1 LGLTR
6 QRLAGSARG
15 PGSSTDAEEVEGWR
29 YYLARY
35 ALGPYSAGM
44 LNPLPIHFPYEAKS
58 RRLRKSSYRG
68 QGRRGEVSM
77 SAWIGLAVASLALL
91 LSTPGWSADL
101 RVMSGGAPQ
110 EVLAALT
117 PEFENRT
124 GHRVTFSFA
133 VITTLEQRL
142 ASGER
147 TDVVLMPVP
156 VIDKLVHAGSLRA
169 ENRATLGVLGISV
182 IVRQGAA
189 KPDISTPDRLRQ
201 ALLKARSVV
210 HATPTAT
217 PSGAHM
223 ARVLEQLGI
232 AEQMQSK
239 VIHRPALAGGADLV
253 ARGEAELGLYPTSEV
268 VHVPGVAIVGPLPPA
283 LQLKIVYGAAIAR
296 DSAAPE
302 AAAAFIGL
310 LSAPDKRQVWLQA
323 GFEPPGS

>member
-1 LGLTR
+1 MW
-6 QRLAGSARG
+6 
-15 PGSSTDAEEVEGWR
+15 EVAMR
-29 YYLARY
+29 
-35 ALGPYSAGM
+35 
-44 LNPLPIHFPYEAKS
+44 
-58 RRLRKSSYRG
+58 
-68 QGRRGEVSM
+68 
-77 SAWIGLAVASLALL
+77 AWIGLAVISLSPLW
-91 LSTPGWSADL
+91 STRGWSADL

-110 EVLAALT
+110 ELLAALK

-124 GHRVTFSFA
+124 GHKAIFSFA

-156 VIDKLVHAGSLRA
+156 AIDKLVHAGSLRA

-239 VIHRPALAGGADLV
+239 VIHRPAR
-253 ARGEAELGLYPTSEV
+253 ARRRRG
-268 VHVPGVAIVGPLPPA
+268 PGCKGR
-283 LQLKIVYGAAIAR
+283 G
-296 DSAAPE
+296 
-302 AAAAFIGL
+302 
-310 LSAPDKRQVWLQA
+310 
-323 GFEPPGS
+323 

>member
-1 LGLTR
+1 MRTR
-6 QRLAGSARG
+6 LWWIFLFSALL
-15 PGSSTDAEEVEGWR
+15 GSSA
-29 YYLARY
+29 
-35 ALGPYSAGM
+35 
-44 LNPLPIHFPYEAKS
+44 
-58 RRLRKSSYRG
+58 
-68 QGRRGEVSM
+68 
-77 SAWIGLAVASLALL
+77 
-91 LSTPGWSADL
+91 GWSAEL

-110 EVLAALT
+110 EVVAALT
-117 PEFENRT
+117 PEFENQT
-124 GHRVTFSFA
+124 GHKVTFTFA
-133 VITTLEQRL
+133 VITALQERL
-142 ASGER
+142 AKGEK
-147 TDVVLMPVP
+147 TDVVLKPIP
-156 VIDKLVHAGSLRA
+156 VIDQLVQTGTLRA

-217 PSGAHM
+217 PSGAYL

-253 ARGEAELGLYPTSEV
+253 ATGEAELGLYPTSEV

-283 LQLKIVYGAAIAR
+283 LQLRIVYGAAIAR

-302 AAAAFIGL
+302 AAAVFIDF
-310 LSAPDKRQVWLQA
+310 LSAPENRKAWLQA